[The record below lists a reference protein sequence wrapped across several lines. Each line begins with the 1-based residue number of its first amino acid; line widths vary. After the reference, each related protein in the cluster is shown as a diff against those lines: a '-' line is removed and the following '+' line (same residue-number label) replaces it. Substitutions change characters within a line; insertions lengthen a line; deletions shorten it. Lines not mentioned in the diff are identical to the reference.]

1 MFRCRAEPTPAVCS
15 ACLRCMV
22 LNNLAHRLSG
32 QHVVKALDAAAQV
45 QGKTAADHYLV
56 FPTHYCS
63 CKAFLFDIVG
73 RGEAAHVR
81 GGPASRSSCL
91 RC

>member
-1 MFRCRAEPTPAVCS
+1 MYGS
-15 ACLRCMV
+15 AGFQS
-22 LNNLAHRLSG
+22 LN
-32 QHVVKALDAAAQV
+32 VVAQV

-56 FPTHYCS
+56 FPAHYCS

-81 GGPASRSSCL
+81 AGPPTMRAAYRACVAAQSLVWPAVGACQPV
-91 RC
+91 